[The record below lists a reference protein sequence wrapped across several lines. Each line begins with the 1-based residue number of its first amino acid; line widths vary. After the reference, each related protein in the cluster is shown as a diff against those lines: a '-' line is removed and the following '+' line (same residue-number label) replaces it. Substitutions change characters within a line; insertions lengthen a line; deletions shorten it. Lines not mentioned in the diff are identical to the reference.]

1 MGPFFN
7 TTNILFNTV
16 SRSTLTTLFWLKKQI
31 DFVSPVKWLVLSL
44 TISKKEACGLPKVL
58 SIIPNLFRFGCK
70 LSRVFHLFIQNSF
83 VYTRTESERIR
94 RMEKRNTKKMEAK
107 VWLTA
112 TKWEPNVQR
121 EIIFDRFHI
130 LATIQAPKQYSVNIT
145 CLQNSFRFT
154 QPNDNIRLGSLL
166 VKLFAHLST

>member
-58 SIIPNLFRFGCK
+58 SIIPNLFRFGCR

-83 VYTRTESERIR
+83 VYTRAESERLR
-94 RMEKRNTKKMEAK
+94 RMEKKRIPRKWKRK
-107 VWLTA
+107 SGWL
-112 TKWEPNVQR
+112 
-121 EIIFDRFHI
+121 
-130 LATIQAPKQYSVNIT
+130 
-145 CLQNSFRFT
+145 
-154 QPNDNIRLGSLL
+154 QPNENRTSREKSFLIDFIFWPQFKPPNNIRWI
-166 VKLFAHLST
+166 